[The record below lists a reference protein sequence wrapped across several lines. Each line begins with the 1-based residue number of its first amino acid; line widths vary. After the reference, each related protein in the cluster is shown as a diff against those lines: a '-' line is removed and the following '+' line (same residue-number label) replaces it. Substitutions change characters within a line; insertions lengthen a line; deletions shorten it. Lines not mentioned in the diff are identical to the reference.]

1 MKTDILIVS
10 AVDEFAE
17 DFIRSVKCDVRFNYL
32 GRCKSGVE
40 CTTYLKNHN
49 VDVLYLDA
57 LLPYLDGMDV
67 VRKIRNEK
75 MKVNKIILGCTISNL
90 KMIEFLECLNVDY
103 LVLKPFDNRALLNK
117 IQELVSGS
125 LSKEVIVK
133 NNEPQLES
141 EISDLLHE
149 IGIPAHIKGYQ
160 YLRCA
165 ITKTY
170 LDSENIGRITKVL
183 YPSIAS
189 EFNTTPTRVE
199 RAIRHSIEVA
209 WNRGNIDVID
219 DIFGYTISSS
229 KAKPTNSEFI
239 AMISD
244 KLRLEHRLNRN
255 GQLKSVK

>member
-1 MKTDILIVS
+1 MKTNILLVS
-10 AVDEFAE
+10 AVNEFSE
-17 DFIRSVKCDVRFNYL
+17 EFSRSIQNDVRFNYL

-40 CTTYLKNHN
+40 CITYLKNHA

-57 LLPYLDGMDV
+57 LLPYMDGMDV
-67 VRKIRNEK
+67 IKKIREDHLS
-75 MKVNKIILGCTISNL
+75 VHKIILGCTLSNM

-103 LVLKPFDNRALLNK
+103 MALKPFDYKSLQNK
-117 IQELVSGS
+117 MIELASGK
-125 LSKEVIVK
+125 LVKEVEMK
-133 NNEPQLES
+133 NNGPKLES
-141 EISDLLHE
+141 EITELLHE
-149 IGIPAHIKGYQ
+149 IGIPAHIKGYL
-160 YLRCA
+160 YLRTA
-165 ITKTY
+165 IMKTY
-170 LDSENIGRITKVL
+170 IDSDNIGRITKVL
-183 YPSIAS
+183 YPAIAD
-189 EFNTTPTRVE
+189 EYNTTPSRVE

-255 GQLKSVK
+255 NTLKAVK